1 VATLEAGGTLLQE
14 TRGWNEQ
21 REISYA
27 MRIKETENDYR
38 YFPDPDLVP
47 MAFTEEYIESLR
59 ASLPELPLAKTRRYQ
74 FDLGLSAYDAG
85 ILIADR
91 DWAMF
96 FEDAVALGGEAKAIC
111 NWMNSDFAKLLNE
124 NGQTAKE
131 SKVTPAHLVDLNR
144 LVSTGAINGKMAK
157 DLFKEVFETG
167 RMPAALAE
175 EKGASQ
181 ITDRSAIEAV
191 VREVL
196 DANAEV
202 VAKFRAG
209 NQGVKG
215 FLVGQ
220 VMKKSGG
227 RANPQAVQEIT
238 TEILSEA

>member
-1 VATLEAGGTLLQE
+1 
-14 TRGWNEQ
+14 
-21 REISYA
+21 
-27 MRIKETENDYR
+27 
-38 YFPDPDLVP
+38 
-47 MAFTEEYIESLR
+47 
-59 ASLPELPLAKTRRYQ
+59 
-74 FDLGLSAYDAG
+74 
-85 ILIADR
+85 
-91 DWAMF
+91 
-96 FEDAVALGGEAKAIC
+96 
-111 NWMNSDFAKLLNE
+111 
-124 NGQTAKE
+124 
-131 SKVTPAHLVDLNR
+131 
-144 LVSTGAINGKMAK
+144 
-157 DLFKEVFETG
+157 
-167 RMPAALAE
+167 MPAALAE